1 MVDSRNTGQMA
12 AGQKGCKLGAGGM
25 QTGGMHAGQEGY
37 RKGCMQ
43 DRWEC
48 RDAGK
53 ERCRTGGMLKWSYK
67 RKEGCRK
74 WRIQDRRKHER
85 RDEVQV

>member
-43 DRWEC
+43 DKWEC
-48 RDAGK
+48 RTVGMQERKDAGQ
-53 ERCRTGGMLKWSYK
+53 
-67 RKEGCRK
+67 EGC
-74 WRIQDRRKHER
+74 
-85 RDEVQV
+85 